1 VKKTLSLKNR
11 FIFIYDKFEFIKMK
25 VKHSKYKNTGILFEL
40 LTRQLTSDT
49 ITGNQTK
56 SLSFL
61 KKHFNSKTELLKE
74 YKIYHTLATQK
85 YNRDNQATM
94 LIEELIKAH
103 NKLNKSQL
111 RREKYNLI
119 KEIKDTYNVND
130 FFKAKITD
138 YKIMAS
144 IYNLL
149 ENKKATALSIVD
161 SKVTLLEH
169 ITKSKQKTIKKDSV
183 LENYNKQDKDTR
195 LLTYKVLLEKFND
208 KYSGLKDNQKT
219 LLKEYVN
226 SVTNSPSL
234 KSYINQ
240 EIKEVKKTITK
251 FSKKV
256 EDKAVAVKL
265 NETKGMIKPLCKKT
279 FVNDDNVIN
288 LLNYYELINELKTIH
303 G

>member
-1 VKKTLSLKNR
+1 
-11 FIFIYDKFEFIKMK
+11 MK
-25 VKHSKYKNTGILFEL
+25 IKHSKYKNTGIIFEL

-49 ITGNQTK
+49 ITGNQSK

-85 YNRDNQATM
+85 YEKDSQATM
-94 LIEELIKAH
+94 LIETLVEAH
-103 NKLNKSQL
+103 GKLNKGQL

-119 KEIKDTYNVND
+119 KEIKENYNVNN
-130 FFKAKITD
+130 FFKAKITN

-144 IYNLL
+144 IFNLL
-149 ENKKATALSIVD
+149 ENKSATALSIVN

-169 ITKSKQKTIKKDSV
+169 IIKKPLKEKKDTV
-183 LENYNKQDKDTR
+183 LEVYNKQDKDTK
-195 LLTYKVLLEKFND
+195 LLTYKVLLEKFNN
-208 KYSGLKDNQKT
+208 KYNLLGENQKL

-226 SVTNSPSL
+226 SVSNSPAL

-240 EIKEVKKTITK
+240 EIKVVKRDLTK
-251 FSKKV
+251 YSKKV
-256 EDKAVAVKL
+256 KDKAIAIKL
-265 NETKGMIKPLCKKT
+265 NETKGMIKPLCKKSS
-279 FVNDDNVIN
+279 VHDDNVIN
-288 LLNYYELINELKTIH
+288 LLNYYELVNELKSIH

>member
-1 VKKTLSLKNR
+1 
-11 FIFIYDKFEFIKMK
+11 MK

-49 ITGNQTK
+49 IAGTQPK

-61 KKHFNSKTELLKE
+61 KNHFNSKSELLKE

-85 YNRDNQATM
+85 YNKDSQASM
-94 LIEELIKAH
+94 LIETLLDAH
-103 NKLNKSQL
+103 EKLNKSQL

-119 KEIKDTYNVND
+119 KEIKETYNVND

-138 YKIMAS
+138 YKVMAS
-144 IYNLL
+144 IFNIL
-149 ENKKATALSIVD
+149 ENKKATPLSIVN
-161 SKVTLLEH
+161 SKVNILEH
-169 ITKSKQKTIKKDSV
+169 ITSKKIPINKKDTV
-183 LENYNKQDKDTR
+183 LENYNKQDSDTR
-195 LLTYKVLLEKFND
+195 LLTYKILLEKFND
-208 KYSGLKDNQKT
+208 KYINLQNNQKT

-240 EIKEVKKTITK
+240 EIKKVKSILGKY
-251 FSKKV
+251 SKKV

-265 NETKGMIKPLCKKT
+265 TETKGMIKTLCKKT
-279 FVNDDNVIN
+279 SVSDDNVIN
-288 LLNYYELINELKTIH
+288 LLNYYELVNELKTIH

>member
-1 VKKTLSLKNR
+1 
-11 FIFIYDKFEFIKMK
+11 MK

-49 ITGNQTK
+49 IAGTQPK
-56 SLSFL
+56 ALSFL
-61 KKHFNSKTELLKE
+61 KKHFNKKTELLKE

-85 YNRDNQATM
+85 YKKDSQATM
-94 LIEELIKAH
+94 LISTLLEAH
-103 NKLNKSQL
+103 LKLNKSQL

-130 FFKAKITD
+130 FFKAKVTD

-144 IYNLL
+144 IFNLL
-149 ENKKATALSIVD
+149 ENKEASPISVVN

-169 ITKSKQKTIKKDSV
+169 ITQKPTKEKKDVV

-208 KYSGLKDNQKT
+208 KYSGLQNNQKT

-226 SVTNSPSL
+226 SVTNSPAL

-240 EIKEVKKTITK
+240 EIKAVKQSLTRY
-251 FSKKV
+251 SKKV
-256 EDKAVAVKL
+256 EDKAVVVKL
-265 NETKGMIKPLCKKT
+265 TETKGMIKPLCKKSS
-279 FVNDDNVIN
+279 VNDDNVIN
-288 LLNYYELINELKTIH
+288 LLNYYELVNELKTIH

>member
-1 VKKTLSLKNR
+1 
-11 FIFIYDKFEFIKMK
+11 MK

-49 ITGNQTK
+49 IAGNQPK
-56 SLSFL
+56 ALSFL
-61 KKHFNSKTELLKE
+61 KKHFNKKTELLKE

-85 YNRDNQATM
+85 YNKDSQATM
-94 LIEELIKAH
+94 LIDTLLEAH
-103 NKLNKSQL
+103 GKLNKSQL

-138 YKIMAS
+138 YKVMAS
-144 IYNLL
+144 IFNLL
-149 ENKKATALSIVD
+149 ENKEATPLSIVN
-161 SKVTLLEH
+161 SKVTILEH
-169 ITKSKQKTIKKDSV
+169 ITEKKTKVKNNVV
-183 LENYNKQDKDTR
+183 LENFNKQDKDAR

-208 KYSGLKDNQKT
+208 RYSDLQDNQKT

-234 KSYINQ
+234 KSYLNQ
-240 EIKEVKKTITK
+240 EINEVKKTLTK
-251 FSKKV
+251 YSKKI
-256 EDKAVAVKL
+256 EDKVIVVKL
-265 NETKGMIKPLCKKT
+265 TETRDMIKPLCKKSS
-279 FVNDDNVIN
+279 VNDDNVIN
-288 LLNYYELINELKTIH
+288 LLNYYELVNELKNIH

>member
-1 VKKTLSLKNR
+1 
-11 FIFIYDKFEFIKMK
+11 MK

-49 ITGNQTK
+49 IAGNNPK
-56 SLSFL
+56 SLDFL

-85 YNRDNQATM
+85 YKKDSQATM
-94 LIEELIKAH
+94 LIEELIKTH
-103 NKLNKSQL
+103 RKLNKSQL

-119 KEIKDTYNVND
+119 KEIKENYDVND

-144 IYNLL
+144 IFNLI
-149 ENKKATALSIVD
+149 ENREATPLSIVN
-161 SKVTLLEH
+161 SKVTILEH
-169 ITKSKQKTIKKDSV
+169 ITENQKEQSKKDTV
-183 LENYNKQDKDTR
+183 LENYEKQDKDTR
-195 LLTYKVLLEKFND
+195 LLTYKVLLEKFNN
-208 KYSGLKDNQKT
+208 KYSGLEDNQKT

-226 SVTNSPSL
+226 SVSNSPAL

-240 EIKEVKKTITK
+240 EIKGVKKDITK
-251 FSKKV
+251 YSKKV
-256 EDKAVAVKL
+256 EDKVIAIKL
-265 NETKGMIKPLCKKT
+265 NETKNMVNPLDKKSS
-279 FVNDDNVIN
+279 VSDDNVIN
-288 LLNYYELINELKTIH
+288 LLNYYELVNELKTIH

>member
-1 VKKTLSLKNR
+1 
-11 FIFIYDKFEFIKMK
+11 MK

-49 ITGNQTK
+49 ITGNQSK

-74 YKIYHTLATQK
+74 YKIYHTLATK
-85 YNRDNQATM
+85 KFEKDSQATM
-94 LIEELIKAH
+94 LIETLVEAH
-103 NKLNKSQL
+103 GKLNRNQL

-119 KEIKDTYNVND
+119 KEIKETYNVND

-138 YKIMAS
+138 YKVMAS
-144 IYNLL
+144 IFNLL
-149 ENKKATALSIVD
+149 ENKDASPLSIVN

-169 ITKSKQKTIKKDSV
+169 ITGKTLENKPKKDV
-183 LENYNKQDKDTR
+183 VMEDYAKYDKDTR

-208 KYSGLKDNQKT
+208 KYSDLQDNQKT

-226 SVTNSPSL
+226 SVSNSPSL

-240 EIKEVKKTITK
+240 EIKEVKKDLTR

-256 EDKAVAVKL
+256 EDKAVAIKL
-265 NETKGMIKPLCKKT
+265 NETKGMIKPLCKKSS
-279 FVNDDNVIN
+279 VHDDNVIN
-288 LLNYYELINELKTIH
+288 LLNYYELVNELKTIH

>member
-1 VKKTLSLKNR
+1 
-11 FIFIYDKFEFIKMK
+11 MK

-49 ITGNQTK
+49 ITGNQSK

-61 KKHFNSKTELLKE
+61 KKHFSSKTELLKE

-85 YNRDNQATM
+85 YNKDSQATM
-94 LIEELIKAH
+94 LIETLLDAH
-103 NKLNKSQL
+103 RKLNKSQL

-130 FFKAKITD
+130 FFKAKISD
-138 YKIMAS
+138 YKVMAS

-149 ENKKATALSIVD
+149 ENKTATALSIVN

-169 ITKSKQKTIKKDSV
+169 ITNKKQDKSKKDVV

-208 KYSGLKDNQKT
+208 KYSDLQDNQKT

-226 SVTNSPSL
+226 SVSNSPAL

-240 EIKEVKKTITK
+240 EIKTVKQSLTRY
-251 FSKKV
+251 SKKV
-256 EDKAVAVKL
+256 EDRAIAVKL
-265 NETKGMIKPLCKKT
+265 NETKSMIKPLSKNSS
-279 FVNDDNVIN
+279 VHDDSVIN
-288 LLNYYELINELKTIH
+288 LLNYYELVNELKTIH

>member
-1 VKKTLSLKNR
+1 
-11 FIFIYDKFEFIKMK
+11 MK

-49 ITGNQTK
+49 ITGNQSN

-85 YNRDNQATM
+85 YNKDSQATM
-94 LIEELIKAH
+94 LIDTLLEAH
-103 NKLNKSQL
+103 GKLNKSQL

-119 KEIKDTYNVND
+119 KEIKRTYNVNN

-138 YKIMAS
+138 YKVMAS
-144 IYNLL
+144 IFNLI
-149 ENKKATALSIVD
+149 ENREATPLSIIS

-169 ITKSKQKTIKKDSV
+169 ITEKPTAVKKDVV
-183 LENYNKQDKDTR
+183 LENFIKQDKNTR
-195 LLTYKVLLEKFND
+195 LLTYKVLLEKFNS
-208 KYSGLKDNQKT
+208 KYSGLQENQKT

-226 SVTNSPSL
+226 SVTNSPAL

-240 EIKEVKKTITK
+240 EIKEVKKEITIY
-251 FSKKV
+251 SKKV
-256 EDKAVAVKL
+256 DDKAVSIKL
-265 NETKGMIKPLCKKT
+265 NETKGMLKPLCKKSS
-279 FVNDDNVIN
+279 VHDDNVIN
-288 LLNYYELINELKTIH
+288 LLNYYELVNELKTIH

>member
-1 VKKTLSLKNR
+1 
-11 FIFIYDKFEFIKMK
+11 MK

-49 ITGNQTK
+49 IAGNQPK

-85 YNRDNQATM
+85 YNKDSQATM
-94 LIEELIKAH
+94 LISTLIEAH
-103 NKLNKSQL
+103 RKLNKSQL

-119 KEIKDTYNVND
+119 KEIKDNYDVND

-144 IYNLL
+144 VFNLL
-149 ENKKATALSIVD
+149 ENREATPLSIVE

-169 ITKSKQKTIKKDSV
+169 ITRKPTSVKKGIV
-183 LENYNKQDKDTR
+183 LENFSKEDKNTR
-195 LLTYKVLLEKFND
+195 LLTYKIVLEKFND
-208 KYSGLKDNQKT
+208 KYSNLQENQKT

-226 SVTNSPSL
+226 SVSNSPAL
-234 KSYINQ
+234 KSYVNQ
-240 EIKEVKKTITK
+240 EIKEVKKDLTRY
-251 FSKKV
+251 SQKV
-256 EDKAVAVKL
+256 EDKAVAIKL
-265 NETKGMIKPLCKKT
+265 TETKGMIKTLCKKT
-279 FVNDDNVIN
+279 SVNDDNVIN
-288 LLNYYELINELKTIH
+288 LLNYYELVNELKTIH

>member
-1 VKKTLSLKNR
+1 
-11 FIFIYDKFEFIKMK
+11 MK

-49 ITGNQTK
+49 ITGNQSK

-61 KKHFNSKTELLKE
+61 KKHFNSRTELLKE

-85 YNRDNQATM
+85 YNKDSQATM
-94 LIEELIKAH
+94 LIDTLLEAH
-103 NKLNKSQL
+103 GKLNKSQL

-144 IYNLL
+144 IFNLL

-169 ITKSKQKTIKKDSV
+169 ITEKKQKLIKNTV
-183 LENYNKQDKDTR
+183 LENFNKQDSDTR
-195 LLTYKVLLEKFND
+195 LLTYKVLLEKFNN
-208 KYSGLKDNQKT
+208 KYSGLQDNQKT

-226 SVTNSPSL
+226 SVTNSPAL

-240 EIKEVKKTITK
+240 EIKEVKKDITK
-251 FSKKV
+251 YAKKV
-256 EDKAVAVKL
+256 EDKAIVIKL
-265 NETKGMIKPLCKKT
+265 NETKSMIKPLCKKSN
-279 FVNDDNVIN
+279 VHDDNVIN
-288 LLNYYELINELKTIH
+288 LLNYYELTNELKEIH

>member
-1 VKKTLSLKNR
+1 
-11 FIFIYDKFEFIKMK
+11 MK

-49 ITGNQTK
+49 ITGNQSK

-85 YNRDNQATM
+85 YKKDSQATM
-94 LIEELIKAH
+94 LIDTLLEAH
-103 NKLNKSQL
+103 GKLNKSQL

-138 YKIMAS
+138 YKVMAS
-144 IYNLL
+144 IFNLL
-149 ENKKATALSIVD
+149 ENKSATALSIVN

-169 ITKSKQKTIKKDSV
+169 ITEKQQKIKKNVV
-183 LENYNKQDKDTR
+183 LENFNKQDKDTR

-208 KYSGLKDNQKT
+208 KYSGLEDNQQT

-226 SVTNSPSL
+226 SVTNSPAL

-240 EIKEVKKTITK
+240 EIKEVKKDLTK

-256 EDKAVAVKL
+256 EDKAVAIKL
-265 NETKGMIKPLCKKT
+265 NETKSMIKPLCKKSS
-279 FVNDDNVIN
+279 VNDDNVIN
-288 LLNYYELINELKTIH
+288 LLNYYELVNELKTIH